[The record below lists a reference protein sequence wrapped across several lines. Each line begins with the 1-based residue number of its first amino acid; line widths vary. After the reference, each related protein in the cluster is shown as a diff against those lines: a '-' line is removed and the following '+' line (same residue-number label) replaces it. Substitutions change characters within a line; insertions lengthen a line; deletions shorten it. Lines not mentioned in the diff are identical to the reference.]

1 MRVIVDAPAR
11 LHLGFIDLDGGS
23 GRRFGSIGVA
33 IERPRCRV
41 EAWWGEPP
49 PPDGNGAEEIQAVVA
64 RVRRRF
70 GVEAPVAVRVLETI
84 PRHAGFGS
92 GTQLELAVATAL
104 TRALDLGLSV
114 REMACRLER
123 GRRSGIGVAVF
134 EGGGFVVD
142 AGQPAR
148 TNPAITEPAG
158 PPPVIVRHRV
168 PSDWRFVLTTPRGA
182 HGLNG
187 PREEAAFRSLPAM
200 GDALAGRLC
209 RLTLMKVVPALVTG
223 DIRGFGE
230 GITEIQ
236 AEMGEYFAG
245 RQGGRYLSPLGQ
257 AVAELAQK
265 HGAHAVGQSSW
276 GPTVFAL
283 VEGERAAGALAATIT
298 AFAGDDAE
306 PVLWTRARNAGADCR
321 VER

>member
-11 LHLGFIDLDGGS
+11 LHLGFIDLDGGA

-41 EAWWGEPP
+41 EAWRGGPP
-49 PPDGNGAEEIQAVVA
+49 PPDGNGAEEVQAVVA

-70 GVEAPVAVRVLETI
+70 AVEAPVAVRVLEAI

-104 TRALDLGLSV
+104 TRALDLGLSA
-114 REMACRLER
+114 RELARRLER

-148 TNPAITEPAG
+148 TDPASGEPAG
-158 PPPVIVRHRV
+158 PPPVVVRHRV
-168 PSDWRFVLTTPRGA
+168 PADWCFVLATPRGA
-182 HGLNG
+182 CGLNG
-187 PREEAAFRSLPAM
+187 PGEEAAFRSLPAM
-200 GDALAGRLC
+200 GDALVGRLC
-209 RLTLMKVVPALVTG
+209 RLTLMKVVPALVTA

-236 AEMGEYFAG
+236 AAMGEYFAG
-245 RQGGRYLSPLGQ
+245 RQGGRYASPLGQ
-257 AVAELAQK
+257 AVAELAHR

-283 VEGERAAGALAATIT
+283 VEGERAAEALAAAIA

-321 VER
+321 VEP